1 MKQTASRR
9 SVLQAGLAGAAAL
22 SLGTLGSALPGL
34 ARAAARPLSSQ
45 RLSDGLLLISGAGGN
60 IVAARDARGLL
71 LVDGG
76 TASAGPDALQL
87 ALRELGARKAHT
99 LINTHWH
106 GEHTGLNELLGRQ
119 GARIIAHEN
128 TRLWLSTDVRLAP
141 DAAPIKRLSA
151 KARPNDTTY
160 STGSTALGD
169 ETVSYGYLS
178 QAHTDGDLYVKFAK
192 ANVLVTG
199 GVVAGQGW
207 PTADWVTGGW
217 ISGTAAGY
225 KTLIGLCDAQTRV
238 VTANGT
244 AIIGKAELE
253 AEMAIIANLADQLTR
268 MLRKGFAPADMLA
281 AAPAKDYEAKLGDAT
296 QFLTESFKSLWPR
309 MAPDA

>member
-1 MKQTASRR
+1 
-9 SVLQAGLAGAAAL
+9 
-22 SLGTLGSALPGL
+22 
-34 ARAAARPLSSQ
+34 
-45 RLSDGLLLISGAGGN
+45 
-60 IVAARDARGLL
+60 L

-76 TASAGPDALQL
+76 HAAHSSQVLAAALKST
-87 ALRELGARKAHT
+87 GARKLHT
-99 LINTHWH
+99 LFNTHWH
-106 GEHTGLNELLGRQ
+106 PDQTGLNAQAGRD

-128 TRLWLSTDVRLAP
+128 TRLWLSTDVRLTP

-160 STGSTALGD
+160 TTGSTALGD

-199 GVVAGQGW
+199 GVVAGNGW

-225 KTLIGLCDAQTRV
+225 KTLVGLCDAQTRV

-268 MLRKGFAPADMLA
+268 MLRKGFAPADVLA

>member
-1 MKQTASRR
+1 MSSHNTRR
-9 SVLQAGLAGAAAL
+9 HFLGATLTGAAAL
-22 SLGTLGSALPGL
+22 GFSRLGVSASTPAG
-34 ARAAARPLSSQ
+34 ALSSQ
-45 RLSDGLLLISGAGGN
+45 RLSDSLLLITGAGGN
-60 IVAARDARGLL
+60 IVAARDTAGLL

-76 TASAGPDALQL
+76 DAASGPAALKLIQ
-87 ALRELGARKAHT
+87 RELGARKVHT

-106 GEHTGLNELLGRQ
+106 GDRTGLNDVLGRE
-119 GARIIAHEN
+119 GCKIIAHEN
-128 TRLWLSTDVRLAP
+128 TKLWLSTDVRMTP
-141 DAAPIKRLSA
+141 DATPIRRLPP
-151 KARPNDTTY
+151 KARPNATTY
-160 STGSTALGD
+160 GSGELQLGD
-169 ETVSYGYLS
+169 ETVRYGYLS

-199 GVVAGQGW
+199 GVVAGTGW

-217 ISGTAAGY
+217 ITGTVNGY
-225 KTLIGLCDAQTRV
+225 KTLIDQCDDATRV

-244 AIIGKAELE
+244 ALWNKAALVSEQAML
-253 AEMAIIANLADQLTR
+253 ANIADQLTK

-281 AAPAKDYEAKLGDAT
+281 ATPAKDYEAKLGDAT

>member
-1 MKQTASRR
+1 MKQTVSRR

-22 SLGTLGSALPGL
+22 SLGTVGSALPRWAG
-34 ARAAARPLSSQ
+34 AATRPLSSQ
-45 RLSDGLLLISGAGGN
+45 RLSDNLLLISGAGGN

-76 TASAGPDALQL
+76 TAAAGPEALQR
-87 ALRELGARKAHT
+87 ALRELGARSAHT

-106 GEHTGLNELLGRQ
+106 GEHTGLNEALGRQ

-128 TRLWLSTDVRLAP
+128 TRLWLSTDVRLTP

-160 STGSTALGD
+160 TTGSTALGD

-225 KTLIGLCDAQTRV
+225 KTLVGLCDAQTRV
-238 VTANGT
+238 ITANGT
-244 AIIGKAELE
+244 QVIGKAELE

-268 MLRKGFAPADMLA
+268 MLRKGYAPADMLA

>member
-1 MKQTASRR
+1 MKNTATRR
-9 SVLQAGLAGAAAL
+9 RVLQAGLAGAAAL
-22 SLGTLGSALPGL
+22 GLGSLGSALPAL
-34 ARAAARPLSSQ
+34 AAPAAPLRSQ
-45 RLSDGLLLISGAGGN
+45 RLGAGLLLISGAGGN
-60 IVAARDARGLL
+60 IVAARDERGLL

-76 TASAGPDALQL
+76 TAKAGPAALQL
-87 ALRELGARKAHT
+87 ALSELGARRAHT
-99 LINTHWH
+99 LLNTHWH
-106 GEHTGLNELLGRQ
+106 PEQTGLNELLGQQ

-128 TRLWLSTDVRLAP
+128 TRLWLSTDVRMTP

-160 STGSTALGD
+160 STGSTTLGA

-178 QAHTDGDLYVKFAK
+178 QAHTDGDLYVKFAQ

-199 GVVAGQGW
+199 GVVAGNGW

-217 ISGTAAGY
+217 ISGTVAGY

-238 VTANGT
+238 ITANGA
-244 AIIGKAELE
+244 AIVGKSELE
-253 AEMAIIANLADQLTR
+253 AEMAIIANIADQLTR

>member
-1 MKQTASRR
+1 MSSHNSRR
-9 SVLQAGLAGAAAL
+9 HFLGATLTGAAAL
-22 SLGTLGSALPGL
+22 GFSRLGLG
-34 ARAAARPLSSQ
+34 AAAPAHALASQ
-45 RLSDGLLLISGAGGN
+45 RLSDSLLLVTGAGGN
-60 IVAARDARGLL
+60 IVAARDTAGLL

-76 TASAGPDALQL
+76 DATSGPAALKLIQ
-87 ALRELGARKAHT
+87 RELGARKVHT

-106 GEHTGLNELLGRQ
+106 GDRTGLNELLGRE
-119 GARIIAHEN
+119 GCKIIAHEN
-128 TRLWLSTDVRLAP
+128 TKLWLSTDVRMTP
-141 DAAPIKRLSA
+141 DATPIRRLPP
-151 KARPNDTTY
+151 KARPNATTY
-160 STGSTALGD
+160 GSGELQLGD
-169 ETVSYGYLS
+169 ETVRYGYLS
-178 QAHTDGDLYVKFAK
+178 QAHTDGDLYVKFTK

-199 GVVAGQGW
+199 GVVAGNGW

-217 ISGTAAGY
+217 ITGTATGY
-225 KTLIGLCDAQTRV
+225 KTLIDQCDDSTRV

-244 AIIGKAELE
+244 ALWNKAALV
-253 AEMAIIANLADQLTR
+253 AEQAMLANLSDQLTK

>member
-1 MKQTASRR
+1 MKNTASRR

-45 RLSDGLLLISGAGGN
+45 RLSESLLLVSGAGGN

-76 TASAGPDALQL
+76 TAAAGPDALQL
-87 ALRELGARKAHT
+87 ALRELGARNAHT

-128 TRLWLSTDVRLAP
+128 TRLWLSTDVRLTP
-141 DAAPIKRLSA
+141 DAVPVKRLSA

-160 STGSTALGD
+160 TTGSTALGD

-199 GVVAGQGW
+199 GVVAGKGW

-244 AIIGKAELE
+244 QVIGKTELE

-268 MLRKGFAPADMLA
+268 MLRKGYAPADMLA

>member
-1 MKQTASRR
+1 MNNTASRR

-45 RLSDGLLLISGAGGN
+45 RLSESLLLVSGAGGN

-76 TASAGPDALQL
+76 TAAASPDALQL
-87 ALRELGARKAHT
+87 ALRELGARSAHT

-128 TRLWLSTDVRLAP
+128 TRLWLSTDVRLTP
-141 DAAPIKRLSA
+141 DAAPVKRLSA

-160 STGSTALGD
+160 TTGSTALGD

-199 GVVAGQGW
+199 GVVAGKGW

-244 AIIGKAELE
+244 QVIGKTELE

-268 MLRKGFAPADMLA
+268 MLRKGYAPADMLA

>member
-1 MKQTASRR
+1 MSSHNSRR
-9 SVLQAGLAGAAAL
+9 HFLGATFTGAAAL
-22 SLGTLGSALPGL
+22 GFSRLGFG
-34 ARAAARPLSSQ
+34 AAAPASTLATQ
-45 RLSDGLLLISGAGGN
+45 RLSDSLLLVTGAGGN
-60 IVAARDARGLL
+60 IVAARAGTSLL

-76 TASAGPDALQL
+76 DAAGGPAALKLIQ
-87 ALRELGARKAHT
+87 RELGARTVQT

-106 GEHTGLNELLGRQ
+106 SDRTGLNEKLGRE
-119 GARIIAHEN
+119 GCKIIAHEN
-128 TRLWLSTDVRLAP
+128 TKLWLSTDVRMTP
-141 DAAPIKRLSA
+141 DATPIRRLPA
-151 KARPNDTTY
+151 TARPNATTY
-160 STGSTALGD
+160 GSGELQFGD
-169 ETVSYGYLS
+169 ETVRYGYLS

-199 GVVAGQGW
+199 GVVAGNGW

-217 ISGTAAGY
+217 ITGTVNGY
-225 KTLIGLCDAQTRV
+225 KTLIEQCDDSTRV

-244 AIIGKAELE
+244 ALWNKAALVTEQAML
-253 AEMAIIANLADQLTR
+253 ANLADQLTK

>member
-1 MKQTASRR
+1 MKNTASRR

-45 RLSDGLLLISGAGGN
+45 RLSESLLLVSGAGGN

-76 TASAGPDALQL
+76 TAAAGPDALQL
-87 ALRELGARKAHT
+87 ALRELGARNAHT

-128 TRLWLSTDVRLAP
+128 TRLWLSTDVRLTP
-141 DAAPIKRLSA
+141 DAVPVKRLSA

-160 STGSTALGD
+160 TTGSTALGD

-199 GVVAGQGW
+199 GVVAGNGW

-244 AIIGKAELE
+244 QVIGKTELE

-268 MLRKGFAPADMLA
+268 MLRKGYAPADMLA